1 MAFLT
6 FSPNFQ
12 IFISH
17 YSFSFE
23 KLFKKIT
30 YLKKNLQNYHNL
42 KVKSITEGKNL
53 QICMR
58 CHGCAKRIAKILF
71 FILVD

>member
-30 YLKKNLQNYHNL
+30 YLKKIY
-42 KVKSITEGKNL
+42 
-53 QICMR
+53 
-58 CHGCAKRIAKILF
+58 KI
-71 FILVD
+71 III